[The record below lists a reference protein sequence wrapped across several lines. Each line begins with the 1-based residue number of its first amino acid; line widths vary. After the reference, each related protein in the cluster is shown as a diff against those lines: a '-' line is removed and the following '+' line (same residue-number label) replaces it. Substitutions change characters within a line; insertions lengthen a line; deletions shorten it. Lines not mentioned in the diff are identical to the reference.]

1 MKRTTDQKVGG
12 SNPSGPPIGF
22 GLHSQ
27 AFFTL
32 SYAVV
37 YSLGMVSSS
46 ARTVDEYL
54 RSLSPERQKTMATIR
69 KLINDNLPTG
79 FNEVMNWGMISYEIP
94 TELSGPTYNG
104 QPLMWVALS
113 SQKQHCSLYLTGLY
127 SSQDQ
132 LEDFQAKWI
141 TRGLKLDMGKSC
153 IRFKGVEN
161 LPLDLI
167 AEVIQS
173 KTPKQALD
181 MVAAARGQRS
191 R

>member
-1 MKRTTDQKVGG
+1 
-12 SNPSGPPIGF
+12 
-22 GLHSQ
+22 
-27 AFFTL
+27 
-32 SYAVV
+32 
-37 YSLGMVSSS
+37 MVSSS

-54 RSLSPERQKTMATIR
+54 SSLSLERQQTISTIR

-113 SQKQHCSLYLTGLY
+113 SQKQYCSLYLTGLY

-141 TRGLKLDMGKSC
+141 ARGLKLDMGKSC

-173 KTPKQALD
+173 KTPEQALD
-181 MVAAARGQRS
+181 MIEVARGR
-191 R
+191 RGH

>member
-12 SNPSGPPIGF
+12 SNPSGRAIVS
-22 GLHSQ
+22 GLQ
-27 AFFTL
+27 RQTFFTL
-32 SYAVV
+32 SYALV

-54 RSLSPERQKTMATIR
+54 SSLSLERQQTISTIR
-69 KLINDNLPTG
+69 KLINENLPTG

-94 TELSGPTYNG
+94 LELSGPTYNG

-113 SQKQHCSLYLTGLY
+113 SQKQYCSLYLTGLY

-141 TRGLKLDMGKSC
+141 ARGLKLDMGKSC

-181 MVAAARGQRS
+181 MIEVARGRRS

>member
-1 MKRTTDQKVGG
+1 LG
-12 SNPSGPPIGF
+12 SGRAIGSGLQGRA
-22 GLHSQ
+22 S
-27 AFFTL
+27 FTL
-32 SYAVV
+32 SCALV

-46 ARTVDEYL
+46 ARTVNEYL
-54 RSLSPERQKTMATIR
+54 SSLSPERQQTMSTIR

-113 SQKQHCSLYLTGLY
+113 SQKQYCSLYLTGLY

-132 LEDFQAKWI
+132 LEDFQAKW
-141 TRGLKLDMGKSC
+141 TARGLKLDMGKSC

-181 MVAAARGQRS
+181 MIEVARGRRS